1 MLRQVNSSGHP
12 ELGRID
18 CWIAWRGR
26 SPRPSRRFRTA
37 AGTFRTGC
45 HSPDV
50 TGGHAPMTHEATVD
64 GGTGREEQVSL
75 PRRADARRCSYTE
88 RGERRCV
95 LPPDH
100 EL

>member
-1 MLRQVNSSGHP
+1 
-12 ELGRID
+12 
-18 CWIAWRGR
+18 
-26 SPRPSRRFRTA
+26 
-37 AGTFRTGC
+37 
-45 HSPDV
+45 
-50 TGGHAPMTHEATVD
+50 MTHEATVD

-100 EL
+100 ELEHVLPHQKTSVMCPDD